1 MGLVGV
7 RLMPNYMQPWVYMM
21 ALLTY
26 EKGETHQMKM
36 VLNSL
41 QVALHK
47 EEWSLLEKWWPS
59 SWGRLRHRKFYL
71 HLLLCTQL
79 LALSPEPLRC
89 SAWYYSTKAGISWH
103 CMFFTTEPWQHSDD
117 DRHALDAAT
126 WIRWV
131 HSTGELH
138 ACVHVVARFR
148 CQGFIQWG
156 RWGWEASPPEHPAS
170 PPKGRGKKEKR
181 REREREREGREK
193 WKVCMYL
200 CYDMLDH
207 FKIHWISD

>member
-1 MGLVGV
+1 MYMYMCIYRSAHNNCGRWVGWKENSSKLISSPGSFPVFSVPRGISLTPTRPIPSFSVFPCESLKSEERAWGV

-21 ALLTY
+21 TLLTY
-26 EKGETHQMKM
+26 DKGETHQMKM

-89 SAWYYSTKAGISWH
+89 SAWYYSTKSWNFLTLYVFH
-103 CMFFTTEPWQHSDD
+103 YRTLT
-117 DRHALDAAT
+117 A
-126 WIRWV
+126 
-131 HSTGELH
+131 
-138 ACVHVVARFR
+138 
-148 CQGFIQWG
+148 
-156 RWGWEASPPEHPAS
+156 
-170 PPKGRGKKEKR
+170 
-181 REREREREGREK
+181 
-193 WKVCMYL
+193 
-200 CYDMLDH
+200 
-207 FKIHWISD
+207 